1 MIKDELKLEE
11 RSYANHKFDK
21 DIALAEYNL
30 SVLKLDGEEKS
41 VLWTTNIVSF
51 FIPAISYI
59 GFSDFLK
66 QDFYIFI
73 IFYVVF
79 TLLSVLHITSLV
91 KSKILSERKIIL
103 IRRSFGVT
111 YGSNSLILPSWR
123 IEGADNPFSMR
134 LFPGLLSYAIFP
146 IYLIAFTGL
155 FLGILV
161 VPENTGLPKNIAVIC
176 AISYSFFVLFIFR
189 FMLREQH
196 ENRRLWLARFLA
208 WVFKMPL
215 VSNLEYKIY
224 KCHLDVSEANR
235 IHANIELIKPIAI
248 AIEDKSFYHHSGVNI
263 RGIARAIRDRLRY
276 GKKTGGSSIT
286 QQFVRSNFLLS
297 LKPFWKRKI
306 VEIFLARWIESVF
319 SKELIIRTYLT
330 TVRFDREVFGFHLAY
345 RHFFNKAP
353 KHMTKAEAFILVE
366 RLGNIRGLF
375 MGNRVEKLLKRLLAE
390 EVLDLD
396 DIKSIIQNY
405 KKLISKEIITQDGSI
420 TPKKIKD
427 AIL

>member
-1 MIKDELKLEE
+1 MIKDGLNLEE
-11 RSYANHKFDK
+11 RFYANHTFDK

-30 SVLKLDGEEKS
+30 SVLKLDGDEKS
-41 VLWTTNIVSF
+41 VLWTTKIVSL

-59 GFSDFLK
+59 GFSGFLN
-66 QDFYIFI
+66 QHFYIFI
-73 IFYVVF
+73 AFYVVF

-91 KSKILSERKIIL
+91 KSKVLSERKIIL
-103 IRRSFGVT
+103 IRRSFGFT
-111 YGSNSLILPSWR
+111 YSRNSLILPSWR
-123 IEGADNPFSMR
+123 LEGADNPFSMR
-134 LFPGLLSYAIFP
+134 LFPGFLSYAIFP
-146 IYLIAFTGL
+146 IYLIAFTGF
-155 FLGILV
+155 FLGIWI
-161 VPENTGLPKNIAVIC
+161 VPPKIELPDNIAIIC
-176 AISYSFFVLFIFR
+176 AASYSFFVLFIFR
-189 FMLREQH
+189 VMLREQH

-208 WVFKMPL
+208 WALEMPL
-215 VSNLEYKIY
+215 VPNIEYKIY
-224 KCHLDVSEANR
+224 KCRLDVSEANR

-248 AIEDKSFYHHSGVNI
+248 AIEDKNFYHHSGINI
-263 RGIARAIRDRLRY
+263 RGIARAIRDLLWY

-297 LKPFWKRKI
+297 LKPFLRRKI

-330 TVRFDREVFGFHLAY
+330 TVRFDKEVFGFHIAY
-345 RHFFNKAP
+345 RHFFKKAP

-366 RLGNIRGLF
+366 RLGNIHGRF

-396 DIKSIIQNY
+396 DIESIIQNY